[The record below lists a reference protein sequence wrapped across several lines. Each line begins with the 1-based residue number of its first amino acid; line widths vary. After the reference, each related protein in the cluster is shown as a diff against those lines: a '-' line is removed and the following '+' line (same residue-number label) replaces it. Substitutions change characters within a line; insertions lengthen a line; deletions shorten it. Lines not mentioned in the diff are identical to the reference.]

1 LGLSG
6 YYRKFIQNY
15 GIISKP
21 LTDLLKKDRVFVW
34 TPQHQECFQSLKHA
48 LMTAPVLLLP
58 DFTKGF
64 TIETDA
70 SGVGIGVVLMQNN
83 HPVAYFSKALSLRNQ
98 ALSTYEKE
106 CLALIMAVDK
116 WKPYLQHK
124 EFQILTDQKSLV
136 HLG

>member
-1 LGLSG
+1 
-6 YYRKFIQNY
+6 
-15 GIISKP
+15 
-21 LTDLLKKDRVFVW
+21 
-34 TPQHQECFQSLKHA
+34 
-48 LMTAPVLLLP
+48 MTAPVLLLP